1 MNSRHLSTPGARD
14 ECTPGALAHIARRKR
29 PATSFA
35 GGERCC
41 VLDAQA
47 LGERSSR
54 PELGLEH
61 RNSKLKRHEKR
72 RDHWNLGAE
81 TPLRRP
87 LTKCSK
93 GGAPRSRGCFGRS
106 RAGSRLASRACAED
120 QFPRAARGWQG
131 GQSELGA
138 GASGLHTSSSPGSR
152 LPYGG
157 ALIAL
162 EALRK

>member
-93 GGAPRSRGCFGRS
+93 GGAPRSRGCFGRFAQLGLVWLLE
-106 RAGSRLASRACAED
+106 RARRISSLEC
-120 QFPRAARGWQG
+120 QG
-131 GQSELGA
+131 LERRPVGTRA

-157 ALIAL
+157 ALISL